1 MKCVS
6 TGSNN
11 AASNYHD
18 LEPTRLRLSFF
29 RFISQLQ
36 SIYSPPVMKQDLYLY
51 VWSLLYLSQES
62 RCSCFH
68 GFSFLIKQLHWALSA
83 WSIFRSRCYI
93 VISVSHQRRRKTPLI
108 VALWAQILR
117 PNSLDIRRSSPTH
130 NRTFRTDHT
139 RFREPVARCRDSSSV
154 WHLWNR
160 LRKVSK
166 ALMTELQPYW
176 RWRVEGKSRLRWL
189 HAWVSTLDKWMMLK
203 V

>member
-1 MKCVS
+1 MKCAF

-68 GFSFLIKQLHWALSA
+68 GFSFLIRQLHRALSA
-83 WSIFRSRCYI
+83 WSIFRSRRYT
-93 VISVSHQRRRKTPLI
+93 VISASHQRRRKTPLI
-108 VALWAQILR
+108 VTLWPQIVR
-117 PNSLDIRRSSPTH
+117 PNSLDIHDDRVRRAIELSVPIVRVSGS
-130 NRTFRTDHT
+130 RSQDVGT
-139 RFREPVARCRDSSSV
+139 RVPRDICGIDS
-154 WHLWNR
+154 
-160 LRKVSK
+160 
-166 ALMTELQPYW
+166 
-176 RWRVEGKSRLRWL
+176 GKSIRL
-189 HAWVSTLDKWMMLK
+189 
-203 V
+203 